1 MPASQPI
8 QPPQSIYAQ
17 PGTPMTVASP
27 ALFPTTMFPS
37 FLQPASAPQQV
48 AQAKPEG
55 QESREEL
62 VEIVAA
68 LAFLRFL
75 SSQGT

>member
-1 MPASQPI
+1 MQIQAPQPM
-8 QPPQSIYAQ
+8 QLPQSVYSQ
-17 PGTPMTVASP
+17 PGTTVTPASP

-37 FLQPASAPQQV
+37 MSQFAMPPQQPAQP
-48 AQAKPEG
+48 KPEG
-55 QESREEL
+55 QESRDEL

-75 SSQGT
+75 AG